1 VAPALSSPDDDQGTR
16 HGAGV
21 VIDGAID
28 LHCHFGPEPLIAR
41 VVGTPHSV
49 DPFEAARDAAALG
62 MDAIVLKG
70 HEFPTGLLAGLV
82 ASRVPGVRVFG
93 AICCDTHVGGL
104 NPSAVEVALGSGA
117 AVIWLPTIS
126 AAENNPFL
134 RRVGGRGIRTVDAEG
149 RLLPEVLDI
158 MALAVEHDAVLAT
171 GHISAAEHFA
181 VAREFGRR
189 GKLVVTHAMQQV
201 AGPRLTVAQCADL
214 AELGATVEFSAH
226 SCMGRPAVFRD
237 VLGALGTLDPRRVV
251 LSTDYGWTTGSP
263 RPAPGFRGY
272 LDALWHA
279 GLDEPL
285 LARFARHNPA
295 RLLGLAG

>member
-1 VAPALSSPDDDQGTR
+1 
-16 HGAGV
+16 
-21 VIDGAID
+21 
-28 LHCHFGPEPLIAR
+28 
-41 VVGTPHSV
+41 
-49 DPFEAARDAAALG
+49 
-62 MDAIVLKG
+62 
-70 HEFPTGLLAGLV
+70 
-82 ASRVPGVRVFG
+82 
-93 AICCDTHVGGL
+93 
-104 NPSAVEVALGSGA
+104 
-117 AVIWLPTIS
+117 
-126 AAENNPFL
+126 
-134 RRVGGRGIRTVDAEG
+134 
-149 RLLPEVLDI
+149 
-158 MALAVEHDAVLAT
+158 
-171 GHISAAEHFA
+171 
-181 VAREFGRR
+181 
-189 GKLVVTHAMQQV
+189 
-201 AGPRLTVAQCADL
+201 VAQCADL